1 MKTDTRAKT
10 VLIPGSTEG
19 LGREFS
25 KLYAANGYR
34 LVMVDRDM
42 HRLNELAD
50 DLQREHGTAVRTIAQ
65 DPSTES
71 APGNIRREIEKGG
84 LRVDEL
90 LTRAGFRIYGPF
102 SGQELGKELE
112 RICAEYRGRT
122 RPSLTPALTARPSAA
137 RKPNFPM
144 GGLS

>member
-34 LVMVDRDM
+34 LVMVDRDRQ
-42 HRLNELAD
+42 RLKELAE
-50 DLQREHGTAVRTIAQ
+50 DLRREHGTPVRTIAQ

-71 APGNIRREIEKGG
+71 ASRNIHREIEKDA

-102 SGQELGKELE
+102 SGQELGQELE
-112 RICAEYRGRT
+112 RICVEYRSRALPAG
-122 RPSLTPALTARPSAA
+122 PSVA
-137 RKPNFPM
+137 RKSNFPM
-144 GGLS
+144 EGLP